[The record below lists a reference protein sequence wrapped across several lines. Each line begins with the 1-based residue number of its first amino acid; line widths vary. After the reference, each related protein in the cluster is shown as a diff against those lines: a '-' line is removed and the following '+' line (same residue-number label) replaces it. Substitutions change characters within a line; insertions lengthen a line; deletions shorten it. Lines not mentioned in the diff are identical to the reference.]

1 MIIVF
6 ICIIIAQIFKVNL
19 NYNLMIDYRGHMEKY
34 LFIKN
39 QIIMGGLLFGGFVP
53 MLYAATERT
62 QQVVELPTIQVIGSQ
77 KDSILKIPGAAV
89 IVSQEQIQQ
98 FTPSSTEEILKRVS
112 GVYVK
117 PEEESAIVGNIGM
130 RGISSADYKTLI
142 LEDGVP
148 VAPGLFVGNGRY
160 YNPRI
165 QRMDSI
171 EVLKGSSALRY
182 GPMNIGGV
190 VNYRTKQPK
199 DGALVDLSI
208 GSWDTYK
215 TTVELGGSSPTKD
228 SNVGAILSWAKSDG
242 FMDKSYEMKDAVIK
256 AGTAIGDNQWVG
268 VKFTHYENDANI
280 SYRGQFL
287 GEYHAKKQ
295 NNPAPDDWFL
305 TERNSFDINH
315 RWDINADTE
324 LQTLLYWSEMNRDY
338 WRYGVNATASQAAG
352 RWIYTDNVS
361 GNNRAFERIGAETR
375 LIAKNTIFN
384 LPGEAEIG
392 LRVMNEKMDDV
403 TINATRATPRTGT
416 TAKDT
421 KDSAKS
427 VALYAQNRFDISDQL
442 SVTPGVRVE
451 RYEQQRDDKQKNETV
466 KTSNTE
472 VMPGLGV
479 TYQFIPAVQLYASV
493 YKAFSPAL
501 NGDSLSG
508 MKDQKLDAETAVSWE
523 LGLRGQQDAVRY
535 ELTAFRMD
543 FDNQIIPANSNSDF
557 QTTNGGKT
565 YNQGFEGAV
574 SLEFE
579 NGFDV
584 FANLTWIANAEFKGD
599 RYNKN
604 GSLKSKD
611 GDRVPYT
618 PEWVANLGLGY
629 TYAGLRSQLS
639 ANYTGS
645 QFTDELNTKPIV
657 ENTSGLFTG
666 KIDAYTIVDL
676 TTRYTL
682 NDQVEFYGAVKNLE
696 DKRYIASL
704 RQGIYVGPERSFEAG
719 VRYRF

>member
-1 MIIVF
+1 
-6 ICIIIAQIFKVNL
+6 
-19 NYNLMIDYRGHMEKY
+19 MEKY
-34 LFIKN
+34 LFVKN
-39 QIIMGGLLFGGFVP
+39 QIVMSGLLFCGFAP
-53 MLYAATERT
+53 MLYAATEQT
-62 QQVVELPTIQVIGSQ
+62 QQIVVLPTIQVIGSQ
-77 KDSILKIPGAAV
+77 EDSISKIPGAAV

-98 FTPSSTEEILKRVS
+98 FTPNSTEEILKRVS

-287 GEYHAKKQ
+287 GEYYAKKQ

-315 RWDINADTE
+315 RWDINPDTE
-324 LQTLLYWSEMNRDY
+324 LQTLLYWSEMNRDS

-361 GNNRAFERIGAETR
+361 GFNRAFERIGAETR

-384 LPGEAEIG
+384 IPGEAEIG
-392 LRVMNEKMDDV
+392 LRLMNEKMDDV

-543 FDNQIIPANSNSDF
+543 FDNQIIPANSNPDF

-666 KIDAYTIVDL
+666 KIDAYTTVDL

>member
-1 MIIVF
+1 MS
-6 ICIIIAQIFKVNL
+6 
-19 NYNLMIDYRGHMEKY
+19 
-34 LFIKN
+34 
-39 QIIMGGLLFGGFVP
+39 GLLFGGFAP
-53 MLYAATERT
+53 MLHAATEQDRKT
-62 QQVVELPTIQVIGSQ
+62 VVLPTIQVIGSQ
-77 KDSILKIPGAAV
+77 DDAVSKIPGAAV
-89 IVSQEQIQQ
+89 IVDQEQIQQ
-98 FTPSSTEEILKRVS
+98 FVPTSTEDILKRVS

-117 PEEESAIVGNIGM
+117 PEEESAVVANIGM

-160 YNPRI
+160 YNPRV

-182 GPMNIGGV
+182 GPSNIGGV
-190 VNYRTKQPK
+190 INYRTKQPQ
-199 DGALVDLSI
+199 DGALVDVSI
-208 GSWDTYK
+208 GSWETYK
-215 TTVELGGSSPTKD
+215 TTVELGGSSPNKD
-228 SNVGAILSWAKSDG
+228 SNFGAILSWAKSDG
-242 FMDKSYEMKDAVIK
+242 FMDKGYEMKDAVIK
-256 AGTAIGDNQWVG
+256 AGTAIGDNQWLG

-287 GEYHAKKQ
+287 NEYHAKKK

-315 RWDINADTE
+315 RWNINADTE
-324 LQTLLYWSEMNRDY
+324 LQTLVYWSEMNRDY
-338 WRYGVNATASQAAG
+338 WRYGINGAASQAAG
-352 RWIYTDNVS
+352 RWIYTDSVN
-361 GNNRAFERIGAETR
+361 GNNRTFERIGAETR
-375 LIAKNTIFN
+375 LVAKHTLFN
-384 LPGEAEIG
+384 IPSEAEVG
-392 LRVMNEKMDDV
+392 LRLMNEKMDDV
-403 TINATRATPRTGT
+403 TINAKRATPRTGT
-416 TAKDT
+416 IAKDT

-427 VALYAQNRFDISDQL
+427 VALYAQNRLDITDQL
-442 SVTPGVRVE
+442 SVTPGLRVE
-451 RYEQQRDDKQKNETV
+451 RYEQQREDKQKSESV

-472 VMPGLGV
+472 VMPGLGFTFQLV
-479 TYQFIPAVQLYASV
+479 PAVQLYGSV

-523 LGLRGQQDAVRY
+523 FGLRGQQDIFKY

-565 YNQGFEGAV
+565 FNQGLEGAISV
-574 SLEFE
+574 ELE
-579 NGFDV
+579 NGFDM
-584 FANLTWIANAEFKGD
+584 FANVTWVADAEFKGD
-599 RYNKN
+599 RFNKN
-604 GSLKSKD
+604 GTLKSKD

-618 PEWVANLGLGY
+618 PEWVANLGFGY
-629 TYAGLRSQLS
+629 TYAGLRTQLS

-645 QFTDELNTKPIV
+645 QFTDDLNTKPIT
-657 ENTSGLFTG
+657 ENTSGFFTG
-666 KIDAYTIVDL
+666 KINGYTTVDL
-676 TTRYTL
+676 TSRYTL
-682 NDQVEFYGAVKNLE
+682 NDQIEFYGAVKNLE

>member
-1 MIIVF
+1 M
-6 ICIIIAQIFKVNL
+6 
-19 NYNLMIDYRGHMEKY
+19 
-34 LFIKN
+34 
-39 QIIMGGLLFGGFVP
+39 
-53 MLYAATERT
+53 
-62 QQVVELPTIQVIGSQ
+62 
-77 KDSILKIPGAAV
+77 
-89 IVSQEQIQQ
+89 
-98 FTPSSTEEILKRVS
+98 
-112 GVYVK
+112 K
-117 PEEESAIVGNIGM
+117 PDEESAVVANIGM

-160 YNPRI
+160 YNPRV

-171 EVLKGSSALRY
+171 EVMKGSSALRY
-182 GPMNIGGV
+182 GPLNIGGV
-190 VNYRTKQPK
+190 INYQTKQPK
-199 DGALVDLSI
+199 DGALVDVSV

-215 TTVELGGSSPTKD
+215 TTVELGGSSPNKD
-228 SNVGAILSWAKSDG
+228 SKVGAILSWAKSDG
-242 FMDKSYEMKDAVIK
+242 FMDKGYEMKDAVIK
-256 AGTAIGDNQWVG
+256 AGTAIGDNQWLG

-287 GEYHAKKQ
+287 GEYQ
-295 NNPAPDDWFL
+295 NEKESNPAPDDWFL
-305 TERNSFDINH
+305 TERNSFDVNH
-315 RWDINADTE
+315 RWNINDDME
-324 LQTLLYWSEMNRDY
+324 LQTLFYWSEMNRDY
-338 WRYGVNATASQAAG
+338 WRYDVDGAASKAAG
-352 RWIYTDNVS
+352 QWIYKDTLN

-375 LIAKNTIFN
+375 LVTKHTLFN
-384 LPGEAEIG
+384 ISSEAEVG
-392 LRVMNEKMDDV
+392 LRLMNEKMDDV
-403 TINATRATPRTGT
+403 TIKATRATPRTGT
-416 TAKDT
+416 VNKDV

-427 VALYAQNRFDISDQL
+427 VALYAQNRLDITDQL
-442 SVTPGVRVE
+442 SVTPGVRIE
-451 RYEQQRDDKQKNETV
+451 HYEQQREDKKKNESV

-479 TYQFIPAVQLYASV
+479 TFQLDPAVQLYGSV

-508 MKDQKLDAETAVSWE
+508 LQDQKLDAETAVSWE
-523 LGLRGQQDAVRY
+523 FGLRGQQDALSY
-535 ELTAFRMD
+535 EMTAFRMD

-557 QTTNGGKT
+557 QSTNGGKT
-565 YNQGFEGAV
+565 YNQGLEGAV
-574 SLEFE
+574 NLELD

-584 FANLTWIANAEFKGD
+584 FANLTWVIDAQFKGD

-604 GSLKSKD
+604 GTLKSRD

-618 PEWVANLGLGY
+618 PEWIANLGLGY
-629 TYAGLRSQLS
+629 TYAGLRTQLS

-657 ENTSGLFTG
+657 ENTSGFFTG
-666 KIDAYTIVDL
+666 KINGYTTVDL

-682 NDQVEFYGAVKNLE
+682 NDQVEFYGAVKNLA

-704 RQGIYVGPERSFEAG
+704 RQGIYVGPERSLEAG

>member
-1 MIIVF
+1 
-6 ICIIIAQIFKVNL
+6 
-19 NYNLMIDYRGHMEKY
+19 MEKY
-34 LFIKN
+34 LFVKN
-39 QIIMGGLLFGGFVP
+39 QIVMSGLLFCGFAP
-53 MLYAATERT
+53 MLYAATEQT
-62 QQVVELPTIQVIGSQ
+62 QQIVVLPTIQVIGSQ
-77 KDSILKIPGAAV
+77 EDSISKIPGAAV

-98 FTPSSTEEILKRVS
+98 FTPNSTEEILKRVS

-117 PEEESAIVGNIGM
+117 PEEESAIVANIGM

-287 GEYHAKKQ
+287 GEYHAKKK

-403 TINATRATPRTGT
+403 TINAKRATPRSGT

-508 MKDQKLDAETAVSWE
+508 MKDQKLEAETAVSWE

-557 QTTNGGKT
+557 QSTNGGKT
-565 YNQGFEGAV
+565 YNQGLEGAV

-618 PEWVANLGLGY
+618 PEWVANLGVGY

-657 ENTSGLFTG
+657 ENTSGFFTG
-666 KIDAYTIVDL
+666 KIDAYTTVDL

>member
-1 MIIVF
+1 
-6 ICIIIAQIFKVNL
+6 
-19 NYNLMIDYRGHMEKY
+19 MIDYRGPMEKY
-34 LFIKN
+34 LFVKN
-39 QIIMGGLLFGGFVP
+39 QIVMSGLLFCGFAP
-53 MLYAATERT
+53 MLYAATEQT
-62 QQVVELPTIQVIGSQ
+62 QQIVVLPTIQVIGSQ
-77 KDSILKIPGAAV
+77 EDSISKIPGAAV

-98 FTPSSTEEILKRVS
+98 FTPNSTEEILKRVS

-287 GEYHAKKQ
+287 GEYYAKKQ

-315 RWDINADTE
+315 RWDINPDTE
-324 LQTLLYWSEMNRDY
+324 LQTLLYWSEMNRDS

-361 GNNRAFERIGAETR
+361 GFNRAFERIGAETR

-384 LPGEAEIG
+384 IPGEAEIG

-403 TINATRATPRTGT
+403 TINAKRATPRSGT

-543 FDNQIIPANSNSDF
+543 FDNQIIPANSNPNF

-666 KIDAYTIVDL
+666 KIDAYTTVDL

>member
-1 MIIVF
+1 
-6 ICIIIAQIFKVNL
+6 
-19 NYNLMIDYRGHMEKY
+19 
-34 LFIKN
+34 
-39 QIIMGGLLFGGFVP
+39 
-53 MLYAATERT
+53 
-62 QQVVELPTIQVIGSQ
+62 
-77 KDSILKIPGAAV
+77 
-89 IVSQEQIQQ
+89 
-98 FTPSSTEEILKRVS
+98 
-112 GVYVK
+112 
-117 PEEESAIVGNIGM
+117 
-130 RGISSADYKTLI
+130 
-142 LEDGVP
+142 
-148 VAPGLFVGNGRY
+148 
-160 YNPRI
+160 
-165 QRMDSI
+165 
-171 EVLKGSSALRY
+171 
-182 GPMNIGGV
+182 
-190 VNYRTKQPK
+190 
-199 DGALVDLSI
+199 
-208 GSWDTYK
+208 
-215 TTVELGGSSPTKD
+215 
-228 SNVGAILSWAKSDG
+228 
-242 FMDKSYEMKDAVIK
+242 
-256 AGTAIGDNQWVG
+256 
-268 VKFTHYENDANI
+268 
-280 SYRGQFL
+280 
-287 GEYHAKKQ
+287 
-295 NNPAPDDWFL
+295 
-305 TERNSFDINH
+305 
-315 RWDINADTE
+315 
-324 LQTLLYWSEMNRDY
+324 
-338 WRYGVNATASQAAG
+338 
-352 RWIYTDNVS
+352 
-361 GNNRAFERIGAETR
+361 
-375 LIAKNTIFN
+375 
-384 LPGEAEIG
+384 
-392 LRVMNEKMDDV
+392 
-403 TINATRATPRTGT
+403 
-416 TAKDT
+416 
-421 KDSAKS
+421 
-427 VALYAQNRFDISDQL
+427 LYAQNRFDISDQL

-508 MKDQKLDAETAVSWE
+508 VKDQKLDAETAVSWE

-618 PEWVANLGLGY
+618 PEWVGNLGLGY

-657 ENTSGLFTG
+657 ENTSGFFTG
-666 KIDAYTIVDL
+666 KIDAYTTVDL
-676 TTRYTL
+676 TTRYT
-682 NDQVEFYGAVKNLE
+682 
-696 DKRYIASL
+696 ASL

>member
-1 MIIVF
+1 
-6 ICIIIAQIFKVNL
+6 
-19 NYNLMIDYRGHMEKY
+19 MIDYRGHMKKY
-34 LFIKN
+34 LFVKN
-39 QIIMGGLLFGGFVP
+39 QIVMSGLLFCGFAP
-53 MLYAATERT
+53 MLYAATEQT
-62 QQVVELPTIQVIGSQ
+62 QQIVVLPTIQVIGSQ
-77 KDSILKIPGAAV
+77 KDSISKIPGAAV

-98 FTPSSTEEILKRVS
+98 FTPNSTEEILKRVS

-268 VKFTHYENDANI
+268 VKFTYYENDANI

-287 GEYHAKKQ
+287 GEYYAKKQ

-315 RWDINADTE
+315 RWDINPDTE
-324 LQTLLYWSEMNRDY
+324 LQTLLYWSEMNRDS

-361 GNNRAFERIGAETR
+361 GFNRAFERIGAETR

-384 LPGEAEIG
+384 IPGEAEIG

-543 FDNQIIPANSNSDF
+543 FDNQIIPANSNPDF

-618 PEWVANLGLGY
+618 PEWVANLGVGY

-657 ENTSGLFTG
+657 ENTSGFFTG
-666 KIDAYTIVDL
+666 KIDAYTTVDL

>member
-1 MIIVF
+1 
-6 ICIIIAQIFKVNL
+6 
-19 NYNLMIDYRGHMEKY
+19 MIDYRGHMKKY
-34 LFIKN
+34 LFVKN
-39 QIIMGGLLFGGFVP
+39 QIVMSGLLFCGFAP
-53 MLYAATERT
+53 MLYAATEQT
-62 QQVVELPTIQVIGSQ
+62 QQIVVLPTIQVIGSQ
-77 KDSILKIPGAAV
+77 EDSISKIPGAAV

-98 FTPSSTEEILKRVS
+98 FTPNSTEEILKRVS

-256 AGTAIGDNQWVG
+256 AGTAIGDNQWVS

-287 GEYHAKKQ
+287 GEYYAKKQ

-315 RWDINADTE
+315 RWDINPDTE

-338 WRYGVNATASQAAG
+338 WRYGVNPTDSQAAG
-352 RWIYTDNVS
+352 RWIYTDNVN
-361 GNNRAFERIGAETR
+361 GFNRAFERIGAETR

-384 LPGEAEIG
+384 IPGEAEIG
-392 LRVMNEKMDDV
+392 LRLMNEKMDDV
-403 TINATRATPRTGT
+403 TINAKRATPRSGT

-508 MKDQKLDAETAVSWE
+508 LKDQKLDAETAVSWE

-557 QTTNGGKT
+557 QSTNGGKT
-565 YNQGFEGAV
+565 YNQGLEGAV

-618 PEWVANLGLGY
+618 PEWVANLGVGY

-657 ENTSGLFTG
+657 ENTSGFLTG
-666 KIDAYTIVDL
+666 KIDAYTTVDL

>member
-1 MIIVF
+1 
-6 ICIIIAQIFKVNL
+6 
-19 NYNLMIDYRGHMEKY
+19 MIDYRGHMEKY

-39 QIIMGGLLFGGFVP
+39 QIVMSGLLFGGFAP
-53 MLYAATERT
+53 MLYAATEKT
-62 QQVVELPTIQVIGSQ
+62 QQVVVLPTIQVIGSQ
-77 KDSILKIPGAAV
+77 EDSISKIPGAAV
-89 IVSQEQIQQ
+89 IVTQEQIQQ

-117 PEEESAIVGNIGM
+117 PEEESAIVANIGM

-148 VAPGLFVGNGRY
+148 VAAGLFVGNGRY

-242 FMDKSYEMKDAVIK
+242 FMDKGYEMKDAVIK

-315 RWDINADTE
+315 RWDINPDTE

-384 LPGEAEIG
+384 IPGEAEIG
-392 LRVMNEKMDDV
+392 LRLMNEKMDDV
-403 TINATRATPRTGT
+403 TINAKRATPRSGT

-565 YNQGFEGAV
+565 YNQGLEGAV

-618 PEWVANLGLGY
+618 PEWVANLGVGY

-657 ENTSGLFTG
+657 ENTSGFFTG
-666 KIDAYTIVDL
+666 KIDAYTTVDL

>member
-1 MIIVF
+1 M
-6 ICIIIAQIFKVNL
+6 K
-19 NYNLMIDYRGHMEKY
+19 KY
-34 LFIKN
+34 LFVKN
-39 QIIMGGLLFGGFVP
+39 QIVMSGLLFCGFAP
-53 MLYAATERT
+53 MLYAATEQT
-62 QQVVELPTIQVIGSQ
+62 QQIVVLPTIQVIGSQ
-77 KDSILKIPGAAV
+77 EDSISKIPGAAV

-98 FTPSSTEEILKRVS
+98 FTPNSTEEILKRVS

-287 GEYHAKKQ
+287 GEYYAKKQ
-295 NNPAPDDWFL
+295 NNPAPDDWLL

-338 WRYGVNATASQAAG
+338 WRYEVDKINPITDDG
-352 RWIYTDNVS
+352 RWNYRNGPGTRGNEKGGQDNWDLR
-361 GNNRAFERIGAETR
+361 GFNRAFERIGAETR

-508 MKDQKLDAETAVSWE
+508 MKDQKLEAETAVSWE

-557 QTTNGGKT
+557 QSTNGGKT
-565 YNQGFEGAV
+565 YNQGLEGAV

-618 PEWVANLGLGY
+618 PEWVANLGVGY

-657 ENTSGLFTG
+657 ENTSGFFTG
-666 KIDAYTIVDL
+666 KIDAYTTVDL

>member
-1 MIIVF
+1 
-6 ICIIIAQIFKVNL
+6 
-19 NYNLMIDYRGHMEKY
+19 MIDYRGHMEKY

-39 QIIMGGLLFGGFVP
+39 QIVMSGLLFGGFAP
-53 MLYAATERT
+53 MLYAATEQT
-62 QQVVELPTIQVIGSQ
+62 QQVVVLPTIQVIGSQ
-77 KDSILKIPGAAV
+77 EDSISKIPGAAV

-117 PEEESAIVGNIGM
+117 PEEESAIVANIGM

-148 VAPGLFVGNGRY
+148 VAAGLFVGNGRY

-182 GPMNIGGV
+182 GPMNIGGI

-215 TTVELGGSSPTKD
+215 TTVELGGSSSTKD

-242 FMDKSYEMKDAVIK
+242 FMDKGYEMKDAVIK

-315 RWDINADTE
+315 RWDINPDTE

-384 LPGEAEIG
+384 IPGEAEIG
-392 LRVMNEKMDDV
+392 LRLMNEKMDDV
-403 TINATRATPRTGT
+403 TINAKRATPRSGT

-508 MKDQKLDAETAVSWE
+508 MKDQKLEAETAVSWE

-557 QTTNGGKT
+557 QSTNGGKT
-565 YNQGFEGAV
+565 YNQGLEGAV

-618 PEWVANLGLGY
+618 PEWVANLGVGY

-657 ENTSGLFTG
+657 ENTSGFFTG
-666 KIDAYTIVDL
+666 KIDAYTTVDL

>member
-1 MIIVF
+1 
-6 ICIIIAQIFKVNL
+6 
-19 NYNLMIDYRGHMEKY
+19 MEKY
-34 LFIKN
+34 LFVKN
-39 QIIMGGLLFGGFVP
+39 QIVMSGLLFCGFAP
-53 MLYAATERT
+53 MLYAATEQT
-62 QQVVELPTIQVIGSQ
+62 QQIVVLPTIQVIGSQ
-77 KDSILKIPGAAV
+77 EDSISKIPGAAV

-98 FTPSSTEEILKRVS
+98 FTPNSTEEILKRVS

-287 GEYHAKKQ
+287 GEYYAKKQ

-315 RWDINADTE
+315 RWDINPDTE
-324 LQTLLYWSEMNRDY
+324 LQTLLYWSEMNRDS

-361 GNNRAFERIGAETR
+361 GFNRAFERIGAETR

-384 LPGEAEIG
+384 IPGEAEIG
-392 LRVMNEKMDDV
+392 LRLMNEKMDDV
-403 TINATRATPRTGT
+403 TINAKRATPRSGT

-543 FDNQIIPANSNSDF
+543 FDNQIIPANSNPDF

-657 ENTSGLFTG
+657 ENTSGFFTG
-666 KIDAYTIVDL
+666 KIDAYTTVDL

>member
-1 MIIVF
+1 
-6 ICIIIAQIFKVNL
+6 
-19 NYNLMIDYRGHMEKY
+19 MIDYRGHMEKY

-39 QIIMGGLLFGGFVP
+39 QIVMSGLLFGGFAP
-53 MLYAATERT
+53 MLYAATEQT
-62 QQVVELPTIQVIGSQ
+62 QQVVVLPTIQVIGSQ
-77 KDSILKIPGAAV
+77 EDSISKIPGAAV

-117 PEEESAIVGNIGM
+117 PEEESAIVANIGM

-148 VAPGLFVGNGRY
+148 VAAGLFVGNGRY

-508 MKDQKLDAETAVSWE
+508 MKDQKLEAETAVSWE

-557 QTTNGGKT
+557 QSTNGGKT
-565 YNQGFEGAV
+565 YNQGLEGAV

-618 PEWVANLGLGY
+618 PEWVANLGVGY

-657 ENTSGLFTG
+657 ENTSGFFTG
-666 KIDAYTIVDL
+666 KIDAYTTVDL

>member
-1 MIIVF
+1 
-6 ICIIIAQIFKVNL
+6 
-19 NYNLMIDYRGHMEKY
+19 MIDYRGHMEKY

-39 QIIMGGLLFGGFVP
+39 QIVMSGLLFGGFAP
-53 MLYAATERT
+53 MLYAATEQT
-62 QQVVELPTIQVIGSQ
+62 QQVVVLPTIQVIGSQ
-77 KDSILKIPGAAV
+77 EDSISKIPGAAV

-117 PEEESAIVGNIGM
+117 PEEESAIVANIGM

-148 VAPGLFVGNGRY
+148 VAAGLFVGNGRY

-242 FMDKSYEMKDAVIK
+242 FMDKGYEMKDAVIK

-315 RWDINADTE
+315 RWDINPDTE

-384 LPGEAEIG
+384 IPGEAEIG
-392 LRVMNEKMDDV
+392 LRLMNEKMDDV
-403 TINATRATPRTGT
+403 TINAKRATPRSGT

-557 QTTNGGKT
+557 QSTNGGKT
-565 YNQGFEGAV
+565 YNQGLEGAV

-618 PEWVANLGLGY
+618 PEWVANLGVGY

-657 ENTSGLFTG
+657 ENTSGFFTG
-666 KIDAYTIVDL
+666 KIDAYTTVDL

>member
-1 MIIVF
+1 
-6 ICIIIAQIFKVNL
+6 
-19 NYNLMIDYRGHMEKY
+19 MIDYRGHMEKY

-39 QIIMGGLLFGGFVP
+39 QIVMSGLLFGGFAP
-53 MLYAATERT
+53 MLYAATEQT
-62 QQVVELPTIQVIGSQ
+62 QQVVVLPTIQVIGSQ
-77 KDSILKIPGAAV
+77 EDSISKIPGAAV

-117 PEEESAIVGNIGM
+117 PEEESAIVANIGM

-148 VAPGLFVGNGRY
+148 VAAGLFVGNGRY

-287 GEYHAKKQ
+287 GEYHAKKK

-315 RWDINADTE
+315 RWDINPDTE

-384 LPGEAEIG
+384 IPSEAEIG
-392 LRVMNEKMDDV
+392 LRLMNEKMDDV

-427 VALYAQNRFDISDQL
+427 VALYAQNRFDISDKL

-557 QTTNGGKT
+557 QSTNGGKT
-565 YNQGFEGAV
+565 YNQGLEGAV

-618 PEWVANLGLGY
+618 PEWVANLGVGY

-657 ENTSGLFTG
+657 ENTSGFFTG

>member
-1 MIIVF
+1 
-6 ICIIIAQIFKVNL
+6 
-19 NYNLMIDYRGHMEKY
+19 
-34 LFIKN
+34 
-39 QIIMGGLLFGGFVP
+39 

-98 FTPSSTEEILKRVS
+98 FTPNSTEEILKRVS

-287 GEYHAKKQ
+287 GEYHAKKK

-338 WRYGVNATASQAAG
+338 WRYGVNATDSQAAG

-392 LRVMNEKMDDV
+392 LRVMNEKMDAV

>member
-1 MIIVF
+1 
-6 ICIIIAQIFKVNL
+6 
-19 NYNLMIDYRGHMEKY
+19 MIDYRGPMEKY
-34 LFIKN
+34 LFVKN
-39 QIIMGGLLFGGFVP
+39 QIVMSGLLFCGFAP
-53 MLYAATERT
+53 MLYAATEQT
-62 QQVVELPTIQVIGSQ
+62 QQIVVLPTIQVIGSQ
-77 KDSILKIPGAAV
+77 EDSISKIPGAAV

-98 FTPSSTEEILKRVS
+98 FTPNSTEEILKRVS

-148 VAPGLFVGNGRY
+148 VAAGLFVGNGRY

-242 FMDKSYEMKDAVIK
+242 FMDKGYEMKDAVIK

-315 RWDINADTE
+315 RWDINPDTE

-384 LPGEAEIG
+384 IPGEAEIG
-392 LRVMNEKMDDV
+392 LRLMNEKMDDV
-403 TINATRATPRTGT
+403 TINAKRATPRSGT

-472 VMPGLGV
+472 VMPGRGD
-479 TYQFIPAVQLYASV
+479 TQQFIPAVQLYASV

-508 MKDQKLDAETAVSWE
+508 MKDQKLEAETAVSWE

-557 QTTNGGKT
+557 QSTNGGKT
-565 YNQGFEGAV
+565 YNQGLEGAV

-618 PEWVANLGLGY
+618 PEWVANLGVGY

-657 ENTSGLFTG
+657 ENTSGFFTG
-666 KIDAYTIVDL
+666 KIDAYTTVDL

>member
-1 MIIVF
+1 
-6 ICIIIAQIFKVNL
+6 
-19 NYNLMIDYRGHMEKY
+19 MIDYRGHMEKY

-39 QIIMGGLLFGGFVP
+39 QIVMSGLLFGGFAP
-53 MLYAATERT
+53 MLYAATEQT
-62 QQVVELPTIQVIGSQ
+62 QQVVVLPTIQVIGSQ
-77 KDSILKIPGAAV
+77 EDSISKIPGAAV

-117 PEEESAIVGNIGM
+117 PEEESAIVANIGM

-148 VAPGLFVGNGRY
+148 VAAGLFVGNGRY

-242 FMDKSYEMKDAVIK
+242 FMDKGYEMKDAVIK

-315 RWDINADTE
+315 RWDINPDTE

-384 LPGEAEIG
+384 IPGEAEIG
-392 LRVMNEKMDDV
+392 LRLMNEKMDDV
-403 TINATRATPRTGT
+403 TINAKRATPRSGT

-472 VMPGLGV
+472 VMLGLGV

-508 MKDQKLDAETAVSWE
+508 MKDQKLEAETAVSWE

-557 QTTNGGKT
+557 QSTNGGKT
-565 YNQGFEGAV
+565 YNQGLEGAV

-618 PEWVANLGLGY
+618 PEWVANLGVGY

-657 ENTSGLFTG
+657 ENTSGFFTG
-666 KIDAYTIVDL
+666 KIDAYTTVDL

>member
-1 MIIVF
+1 
-6 ICIIIAQIFKVNL
+6 
-19 NYNLMIDYRGHMEKY
+19 MIDYRGHMKKY
-34 LFIKN
+34 LFVKN
-39 QIIMGGLLFGGFVP
+39 QIVMSGLLFCGFAP
-53 MLYAATERT
+53 MLYAATEQT
-62 QQVVELPTIQVIGSQ
+62 QQIVVLPTIQVIGSQ
-77 KDSILKIPGAAV
+77 EDSISKIPGAAV

-98 FTPSSTEEILKRVS
+98 FTPNSTEEILKRVS

-287 GEYHAKKQ
+287 GEYHAKKK

-315 RWDINADTE
+315 RWDINPDTE

-352 RWIYTDNVS
+352 RWIYTDNVN

-508 MKDQKLDAETAVSWE
+508 VKDQKLDAETAVSWE

-574 SLEFE
+574 SLE
-579 NGFDV
+579 V

-618 PEWVANLGLGY
+618 PEWVGNLGLGY

-657 ENTSGLFTG
+657 ENTSGFFTG
-666 KIDAYTIVDL
+666 KIDAYTTVDL

>member
-1 MIIVF
+1 
-6 ICIIIAQIFKVNL
+6 
-19 NYNLMIDYRGHMEKY
+19 MEKRCF
-34 LFIKN
+34 LKN
-39 QIIMGGLLFGGFVP
+39 PIVMSGLLFSSFIP
-53 MLYAATERT
+53 NLYAAPE
-62 QQVVELPTIQVIGSQ
+62 QEQKSMVLPMIQVIGSQ
-77 KDSILKIPGAAV
+77 EDAVSKIPGAAV
-89 IVSQEQIQQ
+89 IVDQEQIKQVIP
-98 FTPSSTEEILKRVS
+98 TSTEDILKRVS

-117 PEEESAIVGNIGM
+117 PEEESAVVANIGM

-160 YNPRI
+160 YNPRV

-171 EVLKGSSALRY
+171 EVMKGSSALRY
-182 GPMNIGGV
+182 GPLNIGGV
-190 VNYRTKQPK
+190 INYQTKQPK
-199 DGALVDLSI
+199 DGALVDVSV

-215 TTVELGGSSPTKD
+215 TTVELGGSSPNKD
-228 SNVGAILSWAKSDG
+228 SKVGAILSWAKSDG
-242 FMDKSYEMKDAVIK
+242 FMDKGYEMKDAVIK
-256 AGTAIGDNQWVG
+256 AGTAIGDNQWLG

-287 GEYHAKKQ
+287 GEYQ
-295 NNPAPDDWFL
+295 NEKESNPAPDDWFL
-305 TERNSFDINH
+305 TERNSFDVNH
-315 RWDINADTE
+315 RWNINDDME
-324 LQTLLYWSEMNRDY
+324 LQTLFYWSEMNRDY
-338 WRYGVNATASQAAG
+338 WRYDVDGAASKAAG
-352 RWIYTDNVS
+352 QWIYKDTLN

-375 LIAKNTIFN
+375 LVTKHTLFN
-384 LPGEAEIG
+384 ISSEAEVG
-392 LRVMNEKMDDV
+392 LRLMNEKMDDV
-403 TINATRATPRTGT
+403 TIKATRATPRTGT
-416 TAKDT
+416 IDKDV

-427 VALYAQNRFDISDQL
+427 VAFHAQNRLDITDQL
-442 SVTPGVRVE
+442 SVTPGVRIE
-451 RYEQQRDDKQKNETV
+451 HYEQQREDKKKSELV

-472 VMPGLGV
+472 VMPGLGM
-479 TYQFIPAVQLYASV
+479 TFQLDPAVQLYGSV

-508 MKDQKLDAETAVSWE
+508 LQDQKLDAETAVSWE
-523 LGLRGQQDAVRY
+523 FGLRGQQDALSY
-535 ELTAFRMD
+535 EMTAFRMD

-557 QTTNGGKT
+557 QSTNGGKT
-565 YNQGFEGAV
+565 YNQGLEGAV
-574 SLEFE
+574 NLELD

-584 FANLTWIANAEFKGD
+584 FANLTWVIDAQFKGD

-604 GSLKSKD
+604 GTLKSRD

-618 PEWVANLGLGY
+618 PEWIANLGLGY
-629 TYAGLRSQLS
+629 TYAGLRTQLS

-657 ENTSGLFTG
+657 ENTSGFFTG
-666 KIDAYTIVDL
+666 KINGYTTVDL

-682 NDQVEFYGAVKNLE
+682 NDQVEFYGAVKNLA

-704 RQGIYVGPERSFEAG
+704 RQGIYVGPERSLEAG

>member
-1 MIIVF
+1 
-6 ICIIIAQIFKVNL
+6 
-19 NYNLMIDYRGHMEKY
+19 MIDYRGPMEKY
-34 LFIKN
+34 LFVKN
-39 QIIMGGLLFGGFVP
+39 QIVMSGLLFCGFAP
-53 MLYAATERT
+53 MLYAATEQT
-62 QQVVELPTIQVIGSQ
+62 QQIVVLPTIQVIGSQ
-77 KDSILKIPGAAV
+77 EDSISKIPGAAV

-117 PEEESAIVGNIGM
+117 PEEESAIVANIGM

-148 VAPGLFVGNGRY
+148 VAAGLFVGNGRY

-315 RWDINADTE
+315 RWDINPDTE

-384 LPGEAEIG
+384 IPGEAEIG
-392 LRVMNEKMDDV
+392 LRLMNEKMDDV
-403 TINATRATPRTGT
+403 TINAKRATPRSGT

-508 MKDQKLDAETAVSWE
+508 MKDQKLEAETAVSWE

-557 QTTNGGKT
+557 QSTNGGKT
-565 YNQGFEGAV
+565 YNQGLEGAV

-618 PEWVANLGLGY
+618 PEWVANLGVGY

-657 ENTSGLFTG
+657 ENTSGFFTG
-666 KIDAYTIVDL
+666 KIDAYTTVDL

>member
-1 MIIVF
+1 
-6 ICIIIAQIFKVNL
+6 
-19 NYNLMIDYRGHMEKY
+19 MIDYRGHMEKY

-39 QIIMGGLLFGGFVP
+39 QIVMSGLLFGGFAP
-53 MLYAATERT
+53 MLYAATEQT
-62 QQVVELPTIQVIGSQ
+62 QQVVVLPTIQVIGSQ
-77 KDSILKIPGAAV
+77 EDSISKIPGAAV

-117 PEEESAIVGNIGM
+117 PEEESAIVANIGM

-148 VAPGLFVGNGRY
+148 VAAGLFVGNGRY

-287 GEYHAKKQ
+287 GEYHVKKQ

-315 RWDINADTE
+315 RWDINPDTE

-384 LPGEAEIG
+384 IPGEAEIG
-392 LRVMNEKMDDV
+392 LRLMNEKMDDV
-403 TINATRATPRTGT
+403 TINAKRATPRSGT

-557 QTTNGGKT
+557 QSTNGGKT
-565 YNQGFEGAV
+565 YNQGLEGAV

-618 PEWVANLGLGY
+618 PEWVANLGVGY

-657 ENTSGLFTG
+657 ENTSGFFTG
-666 KIDAYTIVDL
+666 KIDAYTTVDL

>member
-1 MIIVF
+1 M
-6 ICIIIAQIFKVNL
+6 L
-19 NYNLMIDYRGHMEKY
+19 N
-34 LFIKN
+34 
-39 QIIMGGLLFGGFVP
+39 
-53 MLYAATERT
+53 
-62 QQVVELPTIQVIGSQ
+62 
-77 KDSILKIPGAAV
+77 
-89 IVSQEQIQQ
+89 
-98 FTPSSTEEILKRVS
+98 LKRSLQLLPILVC
-112 GVYVK
+112 
-117 PEEESAIVGNIGM
+117 E
-130 RGISSADYKTLI
+130 GISSADYKTLI

-148 VAPGLFVGNGRY
+148 VAAGLFVGNGRY

-315 RWDINADTE
+315 RWDINPDTE

-565 YNQGFEGAV
+565 YNQGLEGAV

-618 PEWVANLGLGY
+618 PEWVANLGVGY

-657 ENTSGLFTG
+657 ENTSGFFTG
-666 KIDAYTIVDL
+666 KIDAYTTVDL

>member
-1 MIIVF
+1 
-6 ICIIIAQIFKVNL
+6 
-19 NYNLMIDYRGHMEKY
+19 MEKY

-39 QIIMGGLLFGGFVP
+39 QIVMSGLLFGGFAP
-53 MLYAATERT
+53 MLYAATEQT
-62 QQVVELPTIQVIGSQ
+62 QQVVVLPTIQVIGSQ
-77 KDSILKIPGAAV
+77 EDSISKIPGAAV

-117 PEEESAIVGNIGM
+117 PEEESAIVANIGM

-148 VAPGLFVGNGRY
+148 VAAGLFVGNGRY

-315 RWDINADTE
+315 RWDINPDTE

-523 LGLRGQQDAVRY
+523 FGLRGQQDAVRY

-557 QTTNGGKT
+557 QSTNGGKT

-618 PEWVANLGLGY
+618 PEWVANLGVGY

-657 ENTSGLFTG
+657 ENTSGFFTG
-666 KIDAYTIVDL
+666 KIDAYTTVDL

>member
-1 MIIVF
+1 
-6 ICIIIAQIFKVNL
+6 
-19 NYNLMIDYRGHMEKY
+19 MIDYRGHMEKY

-39 QIIMGGLLFGGFVP
+39 QIVMSGLLFGGFAP
-53 MLYAATERT
+53 MLYAATEQT
-62 QQVVELPTIQVIGSQ
+62 QQVVVLPTIQVIGSQ
-77 KDSILKIPGAAV
+77 EDSISKIPGAAV

-117 PEEESAIVGNIGM
+117 PEEESAIVANIGM

-148 VAPGLFVGNGRY
+148 VAAGLFVGNGRY

-287 GEYHAKKQ
+287 GEYHAKKK

-315 RWDINADTE
+315 RWDINPDTE

-523 LGLRGQQDAVRY
+523 FGLRGQQDAVRY

-557 QTTNGGKT
+557 QSTNGGKT

-618 PEWVANLGLGY
+618 PEWVANLGVGY

-657 ENTSGLFTG
+657 ENTSGFFTG
-666 KIDAYTIVDL
+666 KIDAYTTVDL

>member
-1 MIIVF
+1 
-6 ICIIIAQIFKVNL
+6 
-19 NYNLMIDYRGHMEKY
+19 MIDYRGHMEKY

-39 QIIMGGLLFGGFVP
+39 QIVMSGLLFGGFAP
-53 MLYAATERT
+53 MLYAATEQT
-62 QQVVELPTIQVIGSQ
+62 QQVVVLPTIQVIGSQ
-77 KDSILKIPGAAV
+77 EDSISKIPGAAV

-117 PEEESAIVGNIGM
+117 PEEESAIVANIGM

-148 VAPGLFVGNGRY
+148 VAAGLFVGNGRY

-242 FMDKSYEMKDAVIK
+242 FMDKGYEMKDAVIK

-315 RWDINADTE
+315 RWDINPDTE

-384 LPGEAEIG
+384 IPGEAEIG
-392 LRVMNEKMDDV
+392 LRLMNEKMDDV
-403 TINATRATPRTGT
+403 TINAKRATPRSGT

-508 MKDQKLDAETAVSWE
+508 MKDQKLEAETAVSWE

-557 QTTNGGKT
+557 QSTNGGKT
-565 YNQGFEGAV
+565 YNQGLEGAV

-618 PEWVANLGLGY
+618 PQWVANLGVGY

-657 ENTSGLFTG
+657 ENTSGFFTG
-666 KIDAYTIVDL
+666 KIDAYTTVDL

>member
-1 MIIVF
+1 
-6 ICIIIAQIFKVNL
+6 
-19 NYNLMIDYRGHMEKY
+19 MEKY
-34 LFIKN
+34 LFVKN
-39 QIIMGGLLFGGFVP
+39 QTVMSGLLFCGFAP
-53 MLYAATERT
+53 MLYAATEQT
-62 QQVVELPTIQVIGSQ
+62 QQIVVLPTIQVIGSQ
-77 KDSILKIPGAAV
+77 EDSISKIPGAAV

-98 FTPSSTEEILKRVS
+98 FTPNSTEEILKRVS

-117 PEEESAIVGNIGM
+117 PEEESAIVANIGM

-287 GEYHAKKQ
+287 GEYHAKKK

-384 LPGEAEIG
+384 IPGEAEIG
-392 LRVMNEKMDDV
+392 LRLMNEKMDDV
-403 TINATRATPRTGT
+403 TINAKRATPRSGT
-416 TAKDT
+416 TVKDT

-565 YNQGFEGAV
+565 YNQGLEGAV

-618 PEWVANLGLGY
+618 PEWVANLGVGY

-657 ENTSGLFTG
+657 ENTSGFFTG
-666 KIDAYTIVDL
+666 KIDAYTTVDL
-676 TTRYTL
+676 TTCYTL

>member
-1 MIIVF
+1 
-6 ICIIIAQIFKVNL
+6 
-19 NYNLMIDYRGHMEKY
+19 MIDYRGHMEKY

-39 QIIMGGLLFGGFVP
+39 QIVMSGLLFGGFAP
-53 MLYAATERT
+53 MLYAATEQT
-62 QQVVELPTIQVIGSQ
+62 QQVVVLPTIQVIGSQ
-77 KDSILKIPGAAV
+77 EDSISKIPGAAV

-117 PEEESAIVGNIGM
+117 PEEESAIVANIGM

-148 VAPGLFVGNGRY
+148 VAAGLFVGNGRY

-315 RWDINADTE
+315 RWDINPDTE

-361 GNNRAFERIGAETR
+361 GINRAFERIGAETR

-384 LPGEAEIG
+384 IPGEAEIG

-403 TINATRATPRTGT
+403 TINAKRATPRSGT

-565 YNQGFEGAV
+565 YNQGLEGAV

-618 PEWVANLGLGY
+618 PEWVANLGVGY

-657 ENTSGLFTG
+657 ENTSGFFTG
-666 KIDAYTIVDL
+666 KIDAYTTVDL

>member
-1 MIIVF
+1 
-6 ICIIIAQIFKVNL
+6 
-19 NYNLMIDYRGHMEKY
+19 MIDYRGHMEKY

-39 QIIMGGLLFGGFVP
+39 QIVMSGLLFGGFAP
-53 MLYAATERT
+53 MLYAATEQT
-62 QQVVELPTIQVIGSQ
+62 QQVVVLPTIQVIGSQ
-77 KDSILKIPGAAV
+77 EDSISKIPGAAV

-117 PEEESAIVGNIGM
+117 PEEESAIVSNIGM

-148 VAPGLFVGNGRY
+148 VAAGLFVGNGRY

-315 RWDINADTE
+315 RWDINPDTE

-384 LPGEAEIG
+384 IPSEAEIG
-392 LRVMNEKMDDV
+392 LRLMNEKMDDV
-403 TINATRATPRTGT
+403 TINAKRATPRSGT

-557 QTTNGGKT
+557 QSTNGGKT
-565 YNQGFEGAV
+565 YNQGLEGAV

-618 PEWVANLGLGY
+618 PEWVANLGVGY

-657 ENTSGLFTG
+657 ENTSGFFTG
-666 KIDAYTIVDL
+666 KIDAYTTVDL

>member
-1 MIIVF
+1 
-6 ICIIIAQIFKVNL
+6 
-19 NYNLMIDYRGHMEKY
+19 MIDYRGHMEKY

-39 QIIMGGLLFGGFVP
+39 QIVMSGLLFGGFAP
-53 MLYAATERT
+53 MLYAATEQT
-62 QQVVELPTIQVIGSQ
+62 QQVVVLPTIQVIGSQ
-77 KDSILKIPGAAV
+77 EDSISKIPGAAV

-117 PEEESAIVGNIGM
+117 PEEESAIVANIGM

-148 VAPGLFVGNGRY
+148 VAVGLFVGNGRY

-242 FMDKSYEMKDAVIK
+242 FMDKGYEMKDAVIK

-315 RWDINADTE
+315 RWDINPDTE

-338 WRYGVNATASQAAG
+338 WRYGVNATASLAG

-384 LPGEAEIG
+384 IPGEAEIG
-392 LRVMNEKMDDV
+392 LRLMNEKMDDV
-403 TINATRATPRTGT
+403 TINAKRATPRTGT

-565 YNQGFEGAV
+565 YNQGLEGAV

-618 PEWVANLGLGY
+618 PEWVANLGVGY

-657 ENTSGLFTG
+657 ENTSGFFTG
-666 KIDAYTIVDL
+666 KIDAYTTVDL

-704 RQGIYVGPERSFEAG
+704 RQGIYVGPERSFEVG

>member
-1 MIIVF
+1 
-6 ICIIIAQIFKVNL
+6 
-19 NYNLMIDYRGHMEKY
+19 MIDYRGHMKKY
-34 LFIKN
+34 LFVKN
-39 QIIMGGLLFGGFVP
+39 QIVMSGLLFCGFAP
-53 MLYAATERT
+53 MLYAATEQT
-62 QQVVELPTIQVIGSQ
+62 QQIVVLPTIQVIGSQ
-77 KDSILKIPGAAV
+77 EDSISKIPGAAV

-98 FTPSSTEEILKRVS
+98 FTPNSTEEILKRVS

-287 GEYHAKKQ
+287 GEYHAKKK

-315 RWDINADTE
+315 RWDINPDTE

-352 RWIYTDNVS
+352 RWIYTDNVN

-508 MKDQKLDAETAVSWE
+508 VKDQKLDAETAVSWE

-565 YNQGFEGAV
+565 YNQGLEGAV

-618 PEWVANLGLGY
+618 PEWVGNLGLGY

-657 ENTSGLFTG
+657 ENTSGFFTG
-666 KIDAYTIVDL
+666 KIDAYTTVDL

>member
-1 MIIVF
+1 
-6 ICIIIAQIFKVNL
+6 
-19 NYNLMIDYRGHMEKY
+19 MIDYRGHMEKY

-39 QIIMGGLLFGGFVP
+39 QIVMSGLLFCGFAP
-53 MLYAATERT
+53 MLYAATEQT
-62 QQVVELPTIQVIGSQ
+62 QQIVVLPTIQVIGSQ
-77 KDSILKIPGAAV
+77 EGSISKIPGAAV

-98 FTPSSTEEILKRVS
+98 FTPNSTEEILKRVS

-117 PEEESAIVGNIGM
+117 PEEESAIVANIGM

-148 VAPGLFVGNGRY
+148 VAAGLFVGNGRY

-315 RWDINADTE
+315 RWDINPDTE

-384 LPGEAEIG
+384 IPSEAEIG
-392 LRVMNEKMDDV
+392 LRLMNEKMDDV
-403 TINATRATPRTGT
+403 TINAKRATPRSGT

-557 QTTNGGKT
+557 QSTNGGKT
-565 YNQGFEGAV
+565 YNQGLEGAV

-618 PEWVANLGLGY
+618 PEWVANLGVGY

-657 ENTSGLFTG
+657 ENTSGFFTG
-666 KIDAYTIVDL
+666 KIDAYTTVDL

>member
-1 MIIVF
+1 
-6 ICIIIAQIFKVNL
+6 
-19 NYNLMIDYRGHMEKY
+19 MIDYRGHMEKY

-39 QIIMGGLLFGGFVP
+39 QIVMSGLLFGGFAP
-53 MLYAATERT
+53 MLYAATEQT
-62 QQVVELPTIQVIGSQ
+62 QQVVVLPTIQVIGSQ
-77 KDSILKIPGAAV
+77 EDSISKIPGAAV

-117 PEEESAIVGNIGM
+117 PEEESAIVANIGM

-148 VAPGLFVGNGRY
+148 VAAGLFVGNGRY

-242 FMDKSYEMKDAVIK
+242 FMDKGYEMKDAVIK

-287 GEYHAKKQ
+287 GEYHAKKK

-315 RWDINADTE
+315 RWNINADTE
-324 LQTLLYWSEMNRDY
+324 LQTLVYWSEMNRDY
-338 WRYGVNATASQAAG
+338 WRYEVDKINPITDDG
-352 RWIYTDNVS
+352 RWNYRNGPGTRGNEKGGQDNWDLR

-375 LIAKNTIFN
+375 LVAKHALFN
-384 LPGEAEIG
+384 IPSEAEVG
-392 LRVMNEKMDDV
+392 LRLMNEKMDDI
-403 TINATRATPRTGT
+403 TIDATRAMPRTGSVS
-416 TAKDT
+416 KDT

-427 VALYAQNRFDISDQL
+427 VALYAQNRLDITDQL
-442 SVTPGVRVE
+442 SVTPGLRIE
-451 RYEQQRDDKQKNETV
+451 RYEQERLDKKKNETV

-472 VMPGLGV
+472 VMPGLGLTFQLV
-479 TYQFIPAVQLYASV
+479 PAVQLYGSV

-523 LGLRGQQDAVRY
+523 FGLRGQQDAVRY

-557 QTTNGGKT
+557 QSTNGGKT

-618 PEWVANLGLGY
+618 PEWVANLGVGY

-657 ENTSGLFTG
+657 ENTSGFFTG
-666 KIDAYTIVDL
+666 KIDAYTTVDL

>member
-1 MIIVF
+1 M
-6 ICIIIAQIFKVNL
+6 
-19 NYNLMIDYRGHMEKY
+19 
-34 LFIKN
+34 
-39 QIIMGGLLFGGFVP
+39 
-53 MLYAATERT
+53 
-62 QQVVELPTIQVIGSQ
+62 IQVIGSQ
-77 KDSILKIPGAAV
+77 EDAVSKIPGAAV
-89 IVSQEQIQQ
+89 IVDQEQIKQVIP
-98 FTPSSTEEILKRVS
+98 TSTEDILKRVS

-117 PEEESAIVGNIGM
+117 PEEESAVVANIGM

-160 YNPRI
+160 YNPRV

-171 EVLKGSSALRY
+171 EVMKGSSALRY
-182 GPMNIGGV
+182 GPLNIGGV
-190 VNYRTKQPK
+190 INYQTKQPK
-199 DGALVDLSI
+199 DGALVDVSV

-215 TTVELGGSSPTKD
+215 TTVELGGSSPNKD
-228 SNVGAILSWAKSDG
+228 SKVGAILSWAKSDG
-242 FMDKSYEMKDAVIK
+242 FMDKGYEMKDAVIK
-256 AGTAIGDNQWVG
+256 AGTAIGDNQWLG

-287 GEYHAKKQ
+287 GEYQ
-295 NNPAPDDWFL
+295 NEKESNPAPDDWFL
-305 TERNSFDINH
+305 TERNSFDVNH
-315 RWDINADTE
+315 RWNINDDME
-324 LQTLLYWSEMNRDY
+324 LQTLFYWSEMNRDY
-338 WRYGVNATASQAAG
+338 WRYDVDGAASKAAG
-352 RWIYTDNVS
+352 QWIYKDTLN

-375 LIAKNTIFN
+375 LVTKHTLFN
-384 LPGEAEIG
+384 ISSEAEVG
-392 LRVMNEKMDDV
+392 LRLMNEKMDDV
-403 TINATRATPRTGT
+403 TIKATRATPRTGT
-416 TAKDT
+416 IDKDV

-427 VALYAQNRFDISDQL
+427 VAFYAQNRLDITDQL
-442 SVTPGVRVE
+442 SVTPGVRIE
-451 RYEQQRDDKQKNETV
+451 HYEQQREDKKKSELV

-472 VMPGLGV
+472 VMPGLGM
-479 TYQFIPAVQLYASV
+479 TFQLDPAVQLYGSV

-508 MKDQKLDAETAVSWE
+508 LQDQKLDAETAVSWE
-523 LGLRGQQDAVRY
+523 FGLRGQQDALSY
-535 ELTAFRMD
+535 EMTAFRMD

-557 QTTNGGKT
+557 QSTNGGKT
-565 YNQGFEGAV
+565 YNQGLEGAV
-574 SLEFE
+574 NLELD

-584 FANLTWIANAEFKGD
+584 FANLTWVIDAQFKGD

-604 GSLKSKD
+604 GTLKSRD

-618 PEWVANLGLGY
+618 PEWIANLGLGY
-629 TYAGLRSQLS
+629 TYAGLRTQLS

-657 ENTSGLFTG
+657 ENTSGFFTG
-666 KIDAYTIVDL
+666 KINGYTTVDL

-682 NDQVEFYGAVKNLE
+682 NDQVEFYGAVKNLA

-704 RQGIYVGPERSFEAG
+704 RQGIYVGPERSLEAG

>member
-1 MIIVF
+1 M
-6 ICIIIAQIFKVNL
+6 K
-19 NYNLMIDYRGHMEKY
+19 KY
-34 LFIKN
+34 LFVKN
-39 QIIMGGLLFGGFVP
+39 QIVMSGLLFCGFAP
-53 MLYAATERT
+53 MLYAATEQT
-62 QQVVELPTIQVIGSQ
+62 QQIVVLPTIQVIGSQ
-77 KDSILKIPGAAV
+77 EDSISKIPGAAV

-98 FTPSSTEEILKRVS
+98 FTPNSTEEILKRVS

-287 GEYHAKKQ
+287 GEYYAKKQ
-295 NNPAPDDWFL
+295 NNPAPDDWLL

-315 RWDINADTE
+315 RWNINADTE
-324 LQTLLYWSEMNRDY
+324 LQTLVYWSEMNRDY
-338 WRYGVNATASQAAG
+338 WRYEVDKINPITDDG
-352 RWIYTDNVS
+352 RWNYRNGPGTRGNEKGGQDNWDLR

-557 QTTNGGKT
+557 QSTNGGKT
-565 YNQGFEGAV
+565 YNQGLEGAV

-584 FANLTWIANAEFKGD
+584 FANLTWVANAEFKGD

-618 PEWVANLGLGY
+618 PEWVANLGVGY

-666 KIDAYTIVDL
+666 KIDAYTTVDL